1 MGNISR
7 KYEMP
12 LKGILEIELFDVWGI
27 DFMGPF
33 PSSYDFLYILLA
45 VDYVSKW
52 VEAIPTRTNNA
63 KVVANFV
70 QSNIFS
76 RFGMPRVIISDGGS
90 HFCNRTIE
98 ALLRKYGVT
107 HKVSTPYHPQTSG
120 QAEVSN
126 REIKRILEKTVNPN
140 RKDWSTRLV
149 DALWAY
155 RTAYKTP
162 IGMSPYRLVYGKP
175 CHLPV
180 ELEHK
185 AWWAV
190 KQFNMDMT
198 DVGLHRKLQLSE
210 LEEIRN
216 DAFESARIYKEKT
229 KAYHDSM
236 IRGKTFTVGQ
246 KVLLF
251 HSRLKLFPG
260 KLRSRWIGPFIV
272 TNVFSHGVVQ
282 IKGEQTG
289 NEFKVNGHRLKPY
302 FDTFEEEDVEAITF
316 EDHRRH
322 DEG

>member
-1 MGNISR
+1 
-7 KYEMP
+7 
-12 LKGILEIELFDVWGI
+12 
-27 DFMGPF
+27 
-33 PSSYDFLYILLA
+33 
-45 VDYVSKW
+45 
-52 VEAIPTRTNNA
+52 
-63 KVVANFV
+63 
-70 QSNIFS
+70 
-76 RFGMPRVIISDGGS
+76 MPRVLISDGGS

-98 ALLRKYGVT
+98 ALLKKYGVT
-107 HKVSTPYHPQTSG
+107 HKVSTPYHPQTNG

-126 REIKRILEKTVNPN
+126 REIKGILEKTVNPN

-162 IGMSPYRLVYGKP
+162 IGMSPYRLVYGKA

-190 KQFNMDMT
+190 KQFNMDV
-198 DVGLHRKLQLSE
+198 DEAGLHRRLQLNE

-229 KAYHDSM
+229 KAFHDNM

-260 KLRSRWIGPFIV
+260 KLRSRWIGPFII
-272 TNVFSHGVVQ
+272 THIFPHGAIQ
-282 IKGEQTG
+282 IKGEQSG

-302 FDTFEEEDVEAITF
+302 FEAYKDDDAEDIETLAF
-316 EDHRRH
+316 ASQH
-322 DEG
+322 DES